1 MTQSPKTASIPP
13 ENASEDTTKRAG
25 RAAVLRRRVDGVLL
39 LDKPLGLS
47 SNAALQRAKRL
58 FRAEKAGH
66 TGTLDPLA
74 SGLLPICFGEAT
86 KFAQALLAADKRY
99 LATVRLGATTS
110 TGDAGG
116 AIVATHAVAASRADI
131 ETVLGRFTGRV
142 AQVPPRHA
150 ALKHR
155 GRKYYEY
162 ARQGVEIPRAPRE
175 IEIHE
180 LELRSWTS
188 PDAELAIRCSKGTY
202 VRALA
207 EDIGAALGCGAHL
220 ASLRRTATGGFSLD
234 QASDLETLEALSEPE
249 RDALLLPV
257 DALVGGLRR
266 IDLEGSEALR
276 FRQGQRLERRDLSD
290 GLLRIYAGGTFAGIA
305 AAAAGVLRPRRL
317 MTDGRWSP
325 R

>member
-1 MTQSPKTASIPP
+1 MSTTQQP
-13 ENASEDTTKRAG
+13 G

-39 LDKPLGLS
+39 LDKPIGLS

-58 FRAEKAGH
+58 YRAEKAGH

-99 LATVRLGATTS
+99 LATVRLGTTTS
-110 TGDAGG
+110 TGDADG
-116 AIVATHAVAASRADI
+116 AVLATHAVAASGEDI
-131 ETVLGRFTGRV
+131 GAVLARFTGRV
-142 AQVPPRHA
+142 SQVPPRHA
-150 ALKHR
+150 ALKHQ

-162 ARQGVEIPRAPRE
+162 ARKGVEIPRAARE

-180 LELRSWTS
+180 LELRSWQA
-188 PDAELAIRCSKGTY
+188 PDAELAIHCGKGTY
-202 VRALA
+202 IRALA

-234 QASDLETLEALSEPE
+234 QAACLEALEPLSDAE

-257 DALVGGLRR
+257 DALVGGLARL
-266 IDLEGSEALR
+266 DLEGAEALR

-290 GLLRIYAGGTFAGIA
+290 GLLRIYAGGIFAGIA
-305 AAAAGVLRPRRL
+305 AAAAGVLKPRRL
-317 MTDGRWSP
+317 MTATPSAP

>member
-1 MTQSPKTASIPP
+1 MAP
-13 ENASEDTTKRAG
+13 
-25 RAAVLRRRVDGVLL
+25 AAQGVGARRRLDGLLL
-39 LDKPLGLS
+39 LDKPAGLS

-58 FRAEKAGH
+58 YRAEKAGH

-86 KFAQALLAADKRY
+86 KFAQALLDADKRY

-116 AIVATHAVAASRADI
+116 EILARLPVTATRADI
-131 ETVLGRFTGRV
+131 EAVLPRFLGRV

-150 ALKHR
+150 ALKHL

-162 ARQGVEIPRAPRE
+162 ARKGVEIPRAARE

-180 LELRSWTS
+180 LELRSWQP
-188 PDAELAIRCSKGTY
+188 PDAELAIRCGKGTY
-202 VRALA
+202 IRALA
-207 EDIGAALGCGAHL
+207 EDIGTALGCGAHL
-220 ASLRRTATGGFSLD
+220 TALRRTATGGFAICD
-234 QASDLETLEALSEPE
+234 GRGLEALEPLSEPE

-257 DALVGGLRR
+257 DALVGGLQRL
-266 IDLEGSEALR
+266 DLEGSDAIR
-276 FRQGQRLERRDLSD
+276 FCQGQRLERPDVSD
-290 GLLRIYAGGTFAGIA
+290 GLLRIYAGGIFAGVG

-317 MTDGRWSP
+317 MTAMPATHR
-325 R
+325 

>member
-1 MTQSPKTASIPP
+1 MTPSPKTASTPP
-13 ENASEDTTKRAG
+13 EARTPERRA
-25 RAAVLRRRVDGVLL
+25 RRRIDGVLL
-39 LDKPLGLS
+39 LDKPVGLS
-47 SNAALQRAKRL
+47 SNAALQRVKRL
-58 FRAEKAGH
+58 YRAEKAGH

-99 LATVRLGATTS
+99 LATVRLGTATS
-110 TGDAGG
+110 TGDADGT
-116 AIVATHAVAASRADI
+116 IVATRPVAASRSDLEAALPRF
-131 ETVLGRFTGRV
+131 VGRL
-142 AQVPPRHA
+142 AQVPPRYA
-150 ALKHR
+150 ALKHQ

-162 ARQGVEIPRAPRE
+162 ARKGLEIPRPARE

-180 LELRSWTS
+180 LELRSWNA

-207 EDIGAALGCGAHL
+207 EDLGAALGCGAHL

-234 QASDLETLEALSEPE
+234 QATGLDALEPLSEPE

-257 DALVGGLRR
+257 DALVGGLARL
-266 IDLEGSEALR
+266 DLDGAEATR

-290 GLLRIYAGGTFAGIA
+290 GLLRIYASGVFAGVA
-305 AAAAGVLRPRRL
+305 AAAAGVLEPRRL
-317 MTDGRWSP
+317 MTTAPAVP